1 MQAWCEHI
9 LNIELQKSKK
19 NPLGKNTYNVYL
31 DATGLAAVSKEVFNA
46 ICGGQPLLLG
56 GADWP
61 PKLRVGRSTGGGL
74 GRLDCVGWKIG
85 GGGGQRQAGKGG
97 REKGDQRTG

>member
-19 NPLGKNTYNVYL
+19 NPLGKNTYIVYL
-31 DATGLAAVSKEVFNA
+31 DATGLASVSKEVFNA
-46 ICGGQPLLLG
+46 IGGDPLLLG

-61 PKLRVGRSTGGGL
+61 PKLRVGRHS
-74 GRLDCVGWKIG
+74 
-85 GGGGQRQAGKGG
+85 
-97 REKGDQRTG
+97 

>member
-1 MQAWCEHI
+1 M
-9 LNIELQKSKK
+9 
-19 NPLGKNTYNVYL
+19 V
-31 DATGLAAVSKEVFNA
+31 AVSKEVFYA
-46 ICGGQPLLLG
+46 IGGDPLLLG

-85 GGGGQRQAGKGG
+85 GGGGQRQAWNCGG
-97 REKGDQRTG
+97 ERERPDSRRVEGDWL

>member
-31 DATGLAAVSKEVFNA
+31 DATELATVSKEVFNA

-61 PKLRVGRSTGGGL
+61 PKLRVGRHS
-74 GRLDCVGWKIG
+74 
-85 GGGGQRQAGKGG
+85 
-97 REKGDQRTG
+97 